1 MKNSLSKHANGNPRS
16 FLDLFQC
23 ILQILELGS
32 RILNTEYMECDKMGI
47 PFHYKDSGK
56 TNTHKENSYLMIL
69 LKENSPPTIISYV
82 ADLVHKGMIQT
93 RISRPKE
100 LNNI

>member
-1 MKNSLSKHANGNPRS
+1 MNVIKWES
-16 FLDLFQC
+16 
-23 ILQILELGS
+23 
-32 RILNTEYMECDKMGI
+32 

-56 TNTHKENSYLMIL
+56 TNTHKENSYLTIL
-69 LKENSPPTIISYV
+69 LKENSPPKIIRYV
-82 ADLVHKGMIQT
+82 ADLVHKGMIQN